1 MASISMPIRSPSSLP
16 FFHSHVA
23 AMPRTGSFIVRGR
36 GNPDSFCSCSHGA
49 GRRMSRTEAAHVE
62 CRKDVD
68 VIDEW
73 PAAYIDTYSAVIA
86 AQTDLI
92 DVIHRLRG
100 IVNVKGKSG
109 QNWGARLTSNFQGP
123 VFCWWAVTDSNRRP
137 SRCKSRGK
145 HKQRL
150 TAANQTRLETL
161 ATILKLRIFL

>member
-1 MASISMPIRSPSSLP
+1 M
-16 FFHSHVA
+16 
-23 AMPRTGSFIVRGR
+23 VRGR

-49 GRRMSRTEAAHVE
+49 GRRMSRTEEKKKITLADHVTATAHVE

-161 ATILKLRIFL
+161 ATILKLRIFW